1 LQPEIVAKIIE
12 REQPHAILPTLGGQ
26 TGLNTAVKVAGTGL
40 LEKLGAEMIGASI
53 PVIRK
58 AEERE
63 RFRDAMGRIGLRVP
77 ESGIARDMDQ
87 ARKVAKRIGYSLII
101 MASSWPERVLFRNLC
116 VNPGGTLACLSA
128 GILPRSMI

>member
-1 LQPEIVAKIIE
+1 MQPEIVAKIIE
-12 REQPHAILPTLGGQ
+12 RKRPHAILPTLGGQ
-26 TGLNTAVKVAGTGL
+26 TCLNTAVKVAGTGL
-40 LEKLGAEMIGASI
+40 LEKLGVEMIGASI

-63 RFRDAMGRIGLRVP
+63 QFRDAMGRIGLRVP

-101 MASSWPERVLFRNLC
+101 MDSSWPERVLFRNLC
-116 VNPGGTLACLSA
+116 VNPGGL
-128 GILPRSMI
+128 LPAYQPASCQGA